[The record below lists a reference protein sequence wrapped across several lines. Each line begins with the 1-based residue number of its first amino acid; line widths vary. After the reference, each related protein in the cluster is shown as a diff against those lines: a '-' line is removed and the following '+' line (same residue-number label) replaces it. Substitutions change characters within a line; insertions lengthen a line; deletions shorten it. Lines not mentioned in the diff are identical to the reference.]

1 MANCEVRRCGFGF
14 NVTQAGNGIASRD
27 SPMPSSAPCNEP
39 KESIV
44 KKAVWMLLLAIAPV
58 VGFCATPAQEKAFV
72 DAYKKALEAK
82 DEKTLTG
89 FLYTKGADP
98 QALEFYKM
106 MMTSDMGGKITSIQL
121 VDLDASDKKRAEGGP
136 GPNGKPMKFTLH
148 PTKKLVIK
156 SETKDANGSS
166 SSSSEV
172 FVAESDGKI
181 VIPAPGP
188 AN

>member
-1 MANCEVRRCGFGF
+1 M
-14 NVTQAGNGIASRD
+14 
-27 SPMPSSAPCNEP
+27 
-39 KESIV
+39 
-44 KKAVWMLLLAIAPV
+44 KKMLPFLLLAIAPML
-58 VGFCATPAQEKAFV
+58 GFAATPAQEKAFV
-72 DAYKKALEAK
+72 DAYKKAFEAK

-106 MMTSDMGGKITSIQL
+106 MMTGDMGGKITSIQL
-121 VDLDASDKKRAEGGP
+121 AELDADDKKRAQGGP
-136 GPNGKPMKFTLH
+136 GPGGKMMKFTLP

-172 FVAESDGKI
+172 FVAESDGKL
-181 VIPAPGP
+181 VIPAPG
-188 AN
+188 AAK

>member
-1 MANCEVRRCGFGF
+1 MNLSHLANPVPFH
-14 NVTQAGNGIASRD
+14 
-27 SPMPSSAPCNEP
+27 EP
-39 KESIV
+39 QETIV
-44 KKAVWMLLLAIAPV
+44 KKIVPMSLLAIVPI

-72 DAYKKALEAK
+72 DAYKKAFEAK

-106 MMTSDMGGKITSIQL
+106 MMTSDMGGKISSIQL
-121 VDLDASDKKRAEGGP
+121 ADLDASDKKRAEGGP
-136 GPNGKPMKFTLH
+136 GPNGKPMKFTLQ
-148 PTKKLVIK
+148 PTRKLVIK

-172 FVAESDGKI
+172 FVAESDGKL

>member
-1 MANCEVRRCGFGF
+1 
-14 NVTQAGNGIASRD
+14 
-27 SPMPSSAPCNEP
+27 
-39 KESIV
+39 V
-44 KKAVWMLLLAIAPV
+44 KKAVWMFALVVAPV

-72 DAYKKALEAK
+72 DAYRKAFEAK
-82 DEKTLTG
+82 DEKALTG

-106 MMTSDMGGKITSIQL
+106 MMTSDLGGKITSIQL
-121 VDLDASDKKRAEGGP
+121 ADLDANDKKRAAGGP
-136 GPNGKPMKFTLH
+136 GPNGKPMKFTLQ
-148 PTKKLVIK
+148 PIKKLVIK
-156 SETKDANGSS
+156 TETKDANGSS

-172 FVAESDGKI
+172 FVAESDGKL